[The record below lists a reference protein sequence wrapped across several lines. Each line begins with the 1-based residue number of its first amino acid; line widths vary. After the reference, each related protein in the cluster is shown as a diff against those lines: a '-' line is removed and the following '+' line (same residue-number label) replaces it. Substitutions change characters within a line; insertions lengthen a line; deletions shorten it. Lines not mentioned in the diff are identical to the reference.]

1 MRSSLDTKSCN
12 STSTYFYINCLAIIS
27 QELELKNA
35 QLKAENA
42 EIRTKK
48 NAELDELEMKLG

>member
-1 MRSSLDTKSCN
+1 
-12 STSTYFYINCLAIIS
+12 
-27 QELELKNA
+27 LELKNA

-42 EIRTKK
+42 DIRTKK